1 MLIHHLDITEVQDL
15 KSLLES
21 CPKLGSFYN
30 HKLMKHNIITFNEKL
45 KSKKNSHLFLLFFI
59 SFILYKII
67 SAVIVN
73 AFAEDSFEHL
83 SADNINSPFD
93 LFVKFFSI
101 VVIAPFFETVIFQ
114 VLPIETMIKFKA
126 KPLLAVLLSSVIF
139 ALAHSYNIVYIITV
153 FPLGF
158 VYCYYYYLLRYKDKY
173 LAFLSVVGL
182 HAASNLFAYVN
193 NFILIPLVN

>member
-1 MLIHHLDITEVQDL
+1 
-15 KSLLES
+15 
-21 CPKLGSFYN
+21 
-30 HKLMKHNIITFNEKL
+30 MKHHFITFNDKL

-114 VLPIETMIKFKA
+114 VLPIETMIKFKT